1 MLANGL
7 AAKYAQAIYE
17 LSVEKNMLDQVE
29 QELELVTSTIGKYS
43 ELSTLI
49 YHPRVLVQAKKDTLK
64 KIFGQEIAD
73 FVLKFLMLLVD
84 KRRETILPAIIRE
97 YVTLANEARNVVEAE
112 VTAAMPLEQGQ
123 DIALIN
129 KLSLVTGGKKIVLN
143 VQIDKA
149 IIGGVIVKI
158 GDKLI
163 DGSVLRQLEIMK
175 NTLLNTEVTGIGVT
189 DCI

>member
-1 MLANGL
+1 MLTNQL

-17 LSVEKNMLDQVE
+17 LAAESNMLDQVE
-29 QELELVTSTIGKYS
+29 TELKLVENTIDTYS

-49 YHPRVLVQAKKDTLK
+49 YHPRVLAKAKKETIH
-64 KIFGQEIAD
+64 KIFSQEIAE

-84 KRRETILPAIIRE
+84 KRRETVLPAIIRE
-97 YVTLANEARNVVEAE
+97 YIKLANEARNIVEAE
-112 VTAAMPLEQGQ
+112 VTTAMPLESDQHT
-123 DIALIN
+123 ALIN
-129 KLSLVTGGKKIVLN
+129 KLASVTGKTIILKT
-143 VQIDKA
+143 QIDKA

-163 DGSVLRQLEIMK
+163 DGSVARQLEVLK
-175 NTLLNTEVTGIGVT
+175 SALLNTEVTGIGVT